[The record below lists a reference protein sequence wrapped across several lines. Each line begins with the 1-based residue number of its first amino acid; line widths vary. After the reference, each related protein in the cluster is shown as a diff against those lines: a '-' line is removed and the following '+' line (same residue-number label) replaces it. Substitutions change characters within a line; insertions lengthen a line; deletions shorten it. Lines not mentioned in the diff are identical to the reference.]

1 MKKLFTL
8 ISFILFTLTVFSQH
22 SIFTI
27 FAEEGEKFSL
37 YVDGELMNETPQ
49 SRIANVKIF
58 NEYSNLKI
66 KFDDASIP
74 SIKKNIALKDMDGNF
89 QKMVFKITQNKKGQY
104 KFRTNSFEV
113 YNPEEDSDDD
123 YVEYN
128 LASSDTE
135 EVNNSENVNLNVSV
149 NGNDTQENTSVSMS
163 IDSDDENT
171 SVKIQLSASS
181 SSSSSENV
189 NFSMNV
195 SESSSTTTTYS
206 ESSYSESSSYETS
219 NTSSEKCDYAVSNS
233 EFSSIKTNISSKN
246 FDDTKLTTAKDIA
259 KNKCLTSIQIRDIM
273 KILMFEDD
281 RLEFAIY
288 AYDYVYDS
296 ENYYEV
302 YSAFDHELTIDELK
316 EKIQ

>member
-27 FAEEGEKFSL
+27 FAEEGEKFSI
-37 YVDGELMNETPQ
+37 YIDGELMNETPQ
-49 SRIANVKIF
+49 SRIANVKIY

-113 YNPEEDSDDD
+113 YNPEEDSNDD
-123 YVEYN
+123 YVEYDVV
-128 LASSDTE
+128 SSNNE
-135 EVNNSENVNLNVSV
+135 EENTSENVSMNVSV
-149 NGNDTQENTSVSMS
+149 NDNDNQENASVTMS
-163 IDSDDENT
+163 IDANEDNA
-171 SVKIQLSASS
+171 SVNIQFSASGG
-181 SSSSSENV
+181 SSSSEGNV
-189 NFSMNV
+189 DISMSV
-195 SESSSTTTTYS
+195 SESSSTTTYS

-219 NTSSEKCDYAVSNS
+219 NTSSERCDYAVSNS
-233 EFSSIKTNISSKN
+233 EFSNIKTNISSKN

-273 KILMFEDD
+273 KILMFEGD

-288 AYDYVYDS
+288 AFDYVYDS

-302 YSAFDHELTIDELK
+302 YNAFDHEITIDELK
-316 EKIQ
+316 EKIH